1 MSSLRLLSFAVL
13 LLSLVGCDTTGDQIQ
28 LTEPSA
34 ESFALAYVPN
44 DGIAHAPLS
53 GTTRYE
59 VFEANATPGANTKIA
74 QATLRTVSPSRPL
87 MTLTV
92 YSMAG
97 TTNFPPPGRYEFA
110 QTSERP
116 ILAQLTVGGRSYS
129 PYRGVIT
136 IEEASGA
143 ALRVRIDAEM
153 TTGGCAL
160 MPSTVCSGPTLTGRL
175 VANVRAGA
183 DG

>member
-1 MSSLRLLSFAVL
+1 MPYLRLLSFAAL
-13 LLSLVGCDTTGDQIQ
+13 LVSLVGCDTTDDPIR

-34 ESFALAYVPN
+34 ESFALAYVPD
-44 DGIAHAPLS
+44 DGAAPTPVA

-59 VFEANATPGANTKIA
+59 AFEADATPGASTKLA
-74 QATLRTVSPSRPL
+74 QATLRPASASTPMV
-87 MTLTV
+87 TLTV
-92 YSMAG
+92 YSTAG
-97 TTNFPPPGRYEFA
+97 TTDFPPPGRYEFA

-116 ILAQLTVGGRSYS
+116 ILVQLTVGSRSYS

-136 IEEASGA
+136 IEEASET
-143 ALRVRIDAEM
+143 ALRVRIDAEV

-160 MPSTVCSGPTLTGRL
+160 LPSTVCSGPALTGRL
-175 VANVRAGA
+175 VANVRAGM